1 MQCGGMELEGVGER
15 LIRGAPAR
23 STVRDAPLSRRREH
37 VREGAVKLG
46 ALFEA
51 QRNAMLFR

>member
-1 MQCGGMELEGVGER
+1 MELEGVGER